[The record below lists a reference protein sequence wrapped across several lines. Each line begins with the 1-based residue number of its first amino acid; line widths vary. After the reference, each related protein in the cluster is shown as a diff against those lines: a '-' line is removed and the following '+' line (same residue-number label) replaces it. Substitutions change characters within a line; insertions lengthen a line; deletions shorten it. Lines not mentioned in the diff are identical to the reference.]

1 MEVRTEYVDETWHPV
16 YGERSQIANHYQ
28 EMIVIL
34 QERLPPYRVL
44 WIEFRAYDEG
54 AALRY
59 TLPLGPGEGGHDRPK
74 EWVILRELTQFRFP
88 PGCHAYEEHGTE
100 GEYFR
105 KPVSQIAPG
114 CERPLTVEYPGEM
127 YASLIEAA
135 AFDYPRALLSPDPKV
150 PGALAPHLDGP
161 ARGVAPYSTP
171 WRGFV
176 VGDRPGDLLER
187 NDLVLNL
194 SPPCQLK
201 DVTWIR
207 PGKAIREVTLSTQ
220 GGKECVDFAVAHN
233 LQYVEFDAGWYGPEN
248 SEEADATSVSVDP
261 ARTKA
266 EYGGLDLQEVIRYA
280 AARGI
285 GVFLYVNR
293 RALERQI
300 DQLFPLYQRWGVAG
314 VKFGFVQVGDQAWTR
329 WLHDAVR
336 KAAEH
341 RLLVDIHDAYRP
353 SGFARS
359 YPNLLTQE
367 GVRGNEHMPTARH
380 NTILPFTRYVAG
392 PADYTICYYD
402 KRIKTTRAH
411 QLALA
416 VILYSPL
423 QFLFWYDRPAAYQ
436 GEPEVEFFAH
446 VPTVWDDTRVLHG
459 AIGEFVTVARRK
471 AHEWYVGCITNEEA
485 RSIEIPLDF
494 LDPAF
499 RYRAYIYS
507 DPPANSG
514 ASPTAVQVEARE
526 IKHTDAILATMAASG
541 GQAIRLTPVNEHS

>member
-1 MEVRTEYVDETWHPV
+1 PSVKSVCRPARDGQAPPDPIKLTSPKGRVNVFFSLDGAGNEAPGPACGPTGGPAYGPTCGPTGNPPCAPTYWITYRGRRVVEPSRLGLELAGAAPLSSHFKLMDVRTEYVDETWHPV

-34 QERLPPYRVL
+34 QERVPPYRVL

-201 DVTWIR
+201 DVAWIR

-248 SEEADATSVSVDP
+248 SEEADATAVSVGP

-266 EYGGLDLQEVIRYA
+266 GYGGLDVQDVSRYA
-280 AARGI
+280 TERG
-285 GVFLYVNR
+285 
-293 RALERQI
+293 
-300 DQLFPLYQRWGVAG
+300 
-314 VKFGFVQVGDQAWTR
+314 VG
-329 WLHDAVR
+329 
-336 KAAEH
+336 
-341 RLLVDIHDAYRP
+341 
-353 SGFARS
+353 
-359 YPNLLTQE
+359 
-367 GVRGNEHMPTARH
+367 
-380 NTILPFTRYVAG
+380 
-392 PADYTICYYD
+392 
-402 KRIKTTRAH
+402 
-411 QLALA
+411 
-416 VILYSPL
+416 
-423 QFLFWYDRPAAYQ
+423 
-436 GEPEVEFFAH
+436 
-446 VPTVWDDTRVLHG
+446 
-459 AIGEFVTVARRK
+459 
-471 AHEWYVGCITNEEA
+471 
-485 RSIEIPLDF
+485 
-494 LDPAF
+494 
-499 RYRAYIYS
+499 
-507 DPPANSG
+507 
-514 ASPTAVQVEARE
+514 
-526 IKHTDAILATMAASG
+526 
-541 GQAIRLTPVNEHS
+541 